1 MISIGVE
8 SYLSPMR
15 AGMDKKIVCV
25 LHEFNSIL
33 EVPADLIDSILW
45 AEFEGADL
53 LRIMALFEMKLHV
66 TAGYVKHRF
75 YGHHAK
81 EITFAYRASASS
93 EVSPPRGVQG
103 FHP

>member
-15 AGMDKKIVCV
+15 VGMDKKIVCV

-45 AEFEGADL
+45 AEFEGMDL
-53 LRIMALFEMKLHV
+53 LCILALFEMKLSV
-66 TAGYVKHRF
+66 TTGYIRHRF
-75 YGHHAK
+75 YGDRAK
-81 EITFAYRASASS
+81 EITWAYRASARS
-93 EVSPPRGVQG
+93 EMGVVR
-103 FHP
+103 